1 MYLSEY
7 VNSLYGNEVS
17 QAQWGVKWGKQIR
30 DKAGKRVWSQVS
42 VFSDSDLSYIRLLQG
57 RNKGRN
63 VQMTP
68 RSCTAEN
75 KLLFYFDF
83 HNK

>member
-57 RNKGRN
+57 RNKG
-63 VQMTP
+63 
-68 RSCTAEN
+68 SCTAEN